1 MTAATIILG
10 CFAIAIFPLIF
21 AAATA
26 PIRRADERRR
36 EEKARAEAEFI
47 AEERRKRAEALA
59 EYKREKAAAKREAA
73 AQVKAQKA
81 ADEEAKAARRAVKEA
96 EKVQR
101 QRAAYEER
109 KRQREELAAIEER
122 RLAALREVKALETGA
137 PVEAAP
143 AAKPAAGRSDVLKYE
158 RVTFTGRCGRLTRQ
172 QLTVMAAEHG
182 AAAILERVSPRTTLL
197 VVGVRPGDSTMEQA
211 RKMGTRCI
219 TWADFSAMLAGA
231 VSEET
236 APAAPEAAAPETV
249 PETAHETAPE
259 TAHEA
264 APETVTA
271 PAQAAAVEAAPA
283 VVTADPAPI
292 QTAPQPAQTAAESA
306 DFVTFEG
313 DCGGHDFNQLAKIA
327 RRHGAARILDRV
339 LPATTLLVIGD
350 KPRASVLSAAAR
362 LGIQTT
368 TWSQYAAAV

>member
-1 MTAATIILG
+1 MTAATIIIG

-36 EEKARAEAEFI
+36 EEKARAEAEWI

-73 AQVKAQKA
+73 AMVKAQKA

-122 RLAALREVKALETGA
+122 RLAALREMKALETGA

-236 APAAPEAAAPETV
+236 APAAEEITAPAAPETV
-249 PETAHETAPE
+249 PETAPE
-259 TAHEA
+259 T

-292 QTAPQPAQTAAESA
+292 RAAPQPAQTAAESA

>member
-36 EEKARAEAEFI
+36 EEKARAEAEWI

-101 QRAAYEER
+101 QREAYEER

-122 RLAALREVKALETGA
+122 RLAAMREMKALETGA

-143 AAKPAAGRSDVLKYE
+143 AAKPAAGRSDALKYE

-211 RKMGTRCI
+211 RKLGTRCMS
-219 TWADFSAMLAGA
+219 WADFSAMLAGA

-236 APAAPEAAAPETV
+236 APAAEEITAPAEAAPEAATV
-249 PETAHETAPE
+249 ATETAPE
-259 TAHEA
+259 TI
-264 APETVTA
+264 TA